1 MSARL
6 RESGLLDECGPEILR
21 CAQDDSSGLC
31 HPERSEGSI
40 ADLWFLAPH
49 REREHQPSEIIL
61 HHLELHLLVELIDLL
76 LRGDSHSGDKGL
88 EEFEDD
94 SGITAKAL
102 VGFCPGRVVDHVWHV
117 GDVDAPYL
125 AQEAS
130 QHRQNAGKSPTLR
143 KTSPL

>member
-1 MSARL
+1 MRGKSRASSDSLRL
-6 RESGLLDECGPEILR
+6 
-21 CAQDDSSGLC
+21 
-31 HPERSEGSI
+31 
-40 ADLWFLAPH
+40 LAPH
-49 REREHQPSEIIL
+49 GERQHQTSEVIL

-76 LRGDSHSGDKGL
+76 LCGHSHSGNKGL

-94 SGITAKAL
+94 CGITAKAL

-117 GDVDAPYL
+117 GNVDAPYL